1 MDWNFLMETGYEKCN
16 VSWLPDCRENL
27 HPTKL
32 VVIPTETQI
41 MLQTSQSSQL
51 SNSIAQ
57 LLKSVHIQSMD
68 WSTLVLFRNNN
79 RHSQLIQKS
88 LQCHCSICHFLSY
101 ASWFPSLLSNPNP
114 YKNHENYMSCP
125 HRPHLQ
131 PYPIVLLC
139 TCAQTFRAMCNG
151 ISSLNLLHSTTQSI
165 KNQQNAQTFSLKN
178 TL

>member
-1 MDWNFLMETGYEKCN
+1 MRNAMFPDYQTVVRISTPCHPNRDSDYAANITTFPTIQLNLSTPK
-16 VSWLPDCRENL
+16 VSPY
-27 HPTKL
+27 
-32 VVIPTETQI
+32 
-41 MLQTSQSSQL
+41 
-51 SNSIAQ
+51 
-57 LLKSVHIQSMD
+57 QSMD

-79 RHSQLIQKS
+79 RHSQLSQKS

-125 HRPHLQ
+125 PLQ
-131 PYPIVLLC
+131 PYPIVLLY
-139 TCAQTFRAMCNG
+139 TCAQIFRVMCNG

-165 KNQQNAQTFSLKN
+165 QNQQNAQTFSLKN